1 MRGNFRGALSRT
13 RTIKE
18 ADMIKKGLVCMLA
31 ASFLC
36 AAACT
41 HKVQVE
47 PIHITVDVNI
57 KVDKALDDFFG
68 DLDNSGPAAET
79 SPKTR

>member
-1 MRGNFRGALSRT
+1 MR
-13 RTIKE
+13 
-18 ADMIKKGLVCMLA
+18 KKIVFCALA
-31 ASFLC
+31 AAFVFM
-36 AAACT
+36 AACT

-68 DLDNSGPAAET
+68 DFDNPDAAVQTAPAAE
-79 SPKTR
+79 